1 MTAFTTLCSRSC
13 SFLVLLAGLW
23 FAAGPASAVAADGIE
38 VKSAQLVARE
48 DGYALLAD
56 LEISL
61 TPTLEEALN
70 RGVTLF
76 FVFEF
81 ELIRPRWYWL
91 NEKVVEFR
99 QQYRLN
105 FNTLTRQ
112 YRVSTGSLYQN
123 FSSLTEALVFMSRI
137 RRPQIVPAAALR
149 SDTEYAAALRM
160 RLDVSELPK
169 PFQVNALASREWNIG
184 SDWYRWTVSVAP

>member
-1 MTAFTTLCSRSC
+1 
-13 SFLVLLAGLW
+13 
-23 FAAGPASAVAADGIE
+23 VAADGIE

-48 DGYALLAD
+48 DGYALQAD

-61 TPTLEEALN
+61 TPTLEDALN

-99 QQYRLN
+99 QQYRLT

-112 YRVSTGSLYQN
+112 YRVSSGSLYQN

-160 RLDVSELPK
+160 RLDLSELPK